1 MQDQSKAF
9 MGRGWAFPIGFDDR
23 TGAVRM
29 LNDEED
35 IQNSLLVLFQTQ
47 VGERIMQP
55 DYGAELDSFLFTPMN
70 KSTITYM
77 QALISDAILFFE
89 PRIVTE
95 QITIKPATDR
105 DGVLN
110 ICVQYRVSATNNRY
124 NYVYPFFV
132 KEGTNLSK

>member
-1 MQDQSKAF
+1 MTVRA
-9 MGRGWAFPIGFDDR
+9 
-23 TGAVRM
+23 AVRM
-29 LNDEED
+29 LEDEED
-35 IQNSLLVLFQTQ
+35 IQNSLKVLFETQ

-55 DYGAELDSFLFTPMN
+55 DYGSELDSFVFAPMN

-95 QITIKPATDR
+95 EISIKPAADN
-105 DGVLN
+105 DGVLR
-110 ICVQYRVSATNNRY
+110 ICIRYRVSATNNRY
-124 NYVYPFFV
+124 NYVYPFFI

>member
-9 MGRGWAFPIGFDDR
+9 MGRGWLFPIKFDDR
-23 TGAVRM
+23 TGAVQM

-35 IQNSLLVLFQTQ
+35 IKNSLLVLFQTR

-55 DYGAELDSFLFTPMN
+55 DYGAELDLFVFTPMN

-95 QITIKPATDR
+95 QITIKPDTDR

-124 NYVYPFFV
+124 NYVYPFFI